1 MTLWKLEWTRIVRT
15 LSAILLPVL
24 FVFFAV
30 VGPLTARYLPDL
42 LELVADQ
49 ITIVLPDPTPL
60 EGLVQYLGN
69 VEQLGLAGIVVV
81 SAMAISVDSKRE
93 LSVFFRSRSDVKHL
107 LLPRIVVPFGLG
119 SVSVWLGAGVAVIA
133 TRILLGPL
141 PLAEVALGTALYCAY
156 LVFAVAVVVFASS
169 LAKPVPVVAII
180 SIGVL
185 VVTGILG
192 LLPVVGDWLPSALM
206 GATVPLV
213 IGGGWEYTAPLVVTA
228 GVSAV
233 LIAVGVRR
241 LDRREI

>member
-107 LLPRIVVPFGLG
+107 LLPRIVVPFCLG

-133 TRILLGPL
+133 TRIFLGPL

-185 VVTGILG
+185 VVTGMLG

-213 IGGGWEYTAPLVVTA
+213 IGEGWEYTAPLVVTA
-228 GVSAV
+228 AVSAV
-233 LIAVGVRR
+233 LIAAGVRR